1 MAEKLKVFELVIDED
16 SEDSGVNMIALV
28 DYPAIER
35 DFMKFSKQQVF
46 KVVDEEQRIVSGPAM
61 LADKAIFRM
70 DEEIGEHYVV
80 FTAETIK
87 KIRNKFAKTH
97 SSDMVN
103 LMHETAVSGVHIV
116 ESFLIDERRG
126 ITTPK
131 GFDEMTQGSWFV
143 SMLIENEEVWQQV
156 KDGTFKGFSV
166 EGIFERATEEHK
178 PENLEDL
185 FRAIEEVIGKIKIC

>member
-16 SEDSGVNMIALV
+16 SEASGVNMIALV

-178 PENLEDL
+178 PGNLEDL
-185 FRAIEEVIGKIKIC
+185 FRAIEEVIGSIKIC

>member
-1 MAEKLKVFELVIDED
+1 
-16 SEDSGVNMIALV
+16 
-28 DYPAIER
+28 
-35 DFMKFSKQQVF
+35 
-46 KVVDEEQRIVSGPAM
+46 
-61 LADKAIFRM
+61 
-70 DEEIGEHYVV
+70 
-80 FTAETIK
+80 
-87 KIRNKFAKTH
+87 
-97 SSDMVN
+97 
-103 LMHETAVSGVHIV
+103 MHETAVSGVHIV

-156 KDGTFKGFSV
+156 KEGSFKGFSV

-185 FRAIEEVIGKIKIC
+185 FKAIEEVIGSIKIC

>member
-28 DYPAIER
+28 DYPAIEK
-35 DFMKFSKQQVF
+35 DFMRFSKQQAF
-46 KVVDEEQRIVSGPAM
+46 KVQDEEQRIVSGPAM

-70 DEEIGEHYVV
+70 DEEIGEHYVL

-87 KIRNKFAKTH
+87 KIRNKFAKTQT
-97 SSDMVN
+97 SDMVN
-103 LMHETAVSGVHIV
+103 LMHDTAVSGVHIV

-143 SMLIENEEVWQQV
+143 SMLLENEEVWQQV

>member
-178 PENLEDL
+178 PGNLEDL
-185 FRAIEEVIGKIKIC
+185 FRAIEEVIGSIKIC